1 MPAEDIGGAAQRPA
15 PDDLVQLRI
24 ALTAVAWHALLSQ
37 PQRVDFD
44 VHTEAMKRAAALL
57 KQLTKDGWL

>member
-1 MPAEDIGGAAQRPA
+1 MPAEDIGGAAKLP
-15 PDDLVQLRI
+15 PDDLVQLRV

-57 KQLTKDGWL
+57 KQLTKEGWL